1 MHKTWWFGPPET
13 ASQRTLRSFTVLHCL
28 DQNRGRKRWRDR
40 RIEHLKDHKNHV
52 WHWMIYNDLLIFK
65 TSTDP
70 STSHELKKNND
81 IQSDDAIDV
90 KTKALVLDPQP
101 QQQSIKADI
110 LASKKYIKQMHWS
123 LGCRNVLVNWL
134 SLTITIWIWKSSKSH
149 SGS

>member
-1 MHKTWWFGPPET
+1 
-13 ASQRTLRSFTVLHCL
+13 
-28 DQNRGRKRWRDR
+28 
-40 RIEHLKDHKNHV
+40 
-52 WHWMIYNDLLIFK
+52 MIYNDLLIFK

-110 LASKKYIKQMHWS
+110 LASKKYIKQMH
-123 LGCRNVLVNWL
+123 
-134 SLTITIWIWKSSKSH
+134 
-149 SGS
+149 